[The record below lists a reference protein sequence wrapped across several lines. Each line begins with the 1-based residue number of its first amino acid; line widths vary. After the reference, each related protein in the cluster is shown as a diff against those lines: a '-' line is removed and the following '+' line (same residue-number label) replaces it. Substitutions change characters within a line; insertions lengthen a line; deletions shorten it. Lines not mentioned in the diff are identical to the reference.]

1 MSPGNVAKSFAAK
14 KQVLKAR
21 LLSYR
26 LLRCS
31 TERRARGCRMLVH
44 AVTIFE
50 ASRMSFFRAD
60 YWQMYSPDYAD
71 GEQRIG
77 NTDDVSHTVGLEA
90 IPFLTGPELW
100 RRQHGLN

>member
-1 MSPGNVAKSFAAK
+1 MSHLTVRVLQWFAHSVGRSTWKQLEIIRTEKIPNMYPVNVPKSFVAK

-60 YWQMYSPDYAD
+60 YWQMYFPDWAD
-71 GEQRIG
+71 GE
-77 NTDDVSHTVGLEA
+77 
-90 IPFLTGPELW
+90 
-100 RRQHGLN
+100 